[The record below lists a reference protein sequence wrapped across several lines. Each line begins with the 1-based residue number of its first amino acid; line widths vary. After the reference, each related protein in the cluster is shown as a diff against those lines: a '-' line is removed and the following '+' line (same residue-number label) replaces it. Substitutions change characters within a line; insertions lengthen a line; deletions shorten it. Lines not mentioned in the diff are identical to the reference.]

1 MQTFSSGSA
10 VENEPE
16 QNLADDFEHWPNEPA
31 TRNDLRI
38 LATRINHRFDRIH
51 SRFDRVDAQ
60 FEIVGFRFIEQKQDL
75 LDAVRR
81 EIFIVTAFMFGTII
95 GLAAVAAVFYR

>member
-1 MQTFSSGSA
+1 
-10 VENEPE
+10 
-16 QNLADDFEHWPNEPA
+16 
-31 TRNDLRI
+31 
-38 LATRINHRFDRIH
+38 
-51 SRFDRVDAQ
+51 
-60 FEIVGFRFIEQKQDL
+60 VGFRFTEQKQDL

>member
-1 MQTFSSGSA
+1 
-10 VENEPE
+10 
-16 QNLADDFEHWPNEPA
+16 
-31 TRNDLRI
+31 LRI
-38 LATRINHRFDRIH
+38 LAARVNHRFDGIH

-60 FEIVGFRFIEQKQDL
+60 FTNVGFRFTEQKQDL

-81 EIFIVTAFMFGTII
+81 EIFIVTAFMFGTIF

>member
-1 MQTFSSGSA
+1 
-10 VENEPE
+10 
-16 QNLADDFEHWPNEPA
+16 
-31 TRNDLRI
+31 
-38 LATRINHRFDRIH
+38 
-51 SRFDRVDAQ
+51 
-60 FEIVGFRFIEQKQDL
+60 VGFRFIEQKQDL